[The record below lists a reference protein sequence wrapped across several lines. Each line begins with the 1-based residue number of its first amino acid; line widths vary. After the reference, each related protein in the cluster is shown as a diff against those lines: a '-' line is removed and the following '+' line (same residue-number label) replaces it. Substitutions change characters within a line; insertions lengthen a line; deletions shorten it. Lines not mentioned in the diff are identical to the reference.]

1 VKERLQTSAAK
12 QGPVEFANVALFEEL
27 SRVAETQLVNAI
39 TSAGYVYG
47 QVCRVLCASFSP
59 CA

>member
-1 VKERLQTSAAK
+1 MLRSHTPTGWLLSS

-27 SRVAETQLVNAI
+27 SRVAETENVNAI

-47 QVCRVLCASFSP
+47 QVRLP
-59 CA
+59 QP

>member
-1 VKERLQTSAAK
+1 M
-12 QGPVEFANVALFEEL
+12 EFANVALFEEL